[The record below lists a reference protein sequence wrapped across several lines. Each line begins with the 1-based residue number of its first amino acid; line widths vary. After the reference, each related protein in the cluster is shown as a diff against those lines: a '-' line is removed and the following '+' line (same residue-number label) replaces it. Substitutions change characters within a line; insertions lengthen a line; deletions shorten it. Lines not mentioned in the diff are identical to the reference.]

1 MIEPRKLEKEKWLCS
16 EQPCDQ
22 YDELE
27 KSSKL
32 RDLQESYNV
41 KTYKLQK
48 HLDLFPINQMTC
60 HWYDKCWKGKG
71 KQLYGSTDNAIDSQ
85 RGEYAKFQEET
96 SELYV
101 GLYGQNEKQRYLELV
116 EMREYR
122 LWEYMAWS

>member
-41 KTYKLQK
+41 KTYKPQK
-48 HLDLFPINQMTC
+48 HLDLFPINQMTR
-60 HWYDKCWKGKG
+60 HYDKC
-71 KQLYGSTDNAIDSQ
+71 
-85 RGEYAKFQEET
+85 
-96 SELYV
+96 
-101 GLYGQNEKQRYLELV
+101 
-116 EMREYR
+116 
-122 LWEYMAWS
+122 